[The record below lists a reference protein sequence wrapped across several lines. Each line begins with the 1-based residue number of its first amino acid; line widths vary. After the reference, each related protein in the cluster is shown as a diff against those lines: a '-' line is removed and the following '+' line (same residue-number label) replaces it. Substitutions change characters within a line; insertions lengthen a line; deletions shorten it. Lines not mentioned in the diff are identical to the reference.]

1 MPIRF
6 PYLSIIAISLAIS
19 AGVSAQGYPT
29 KPIRIVIPTAPG
41 GNPDFIARPVAQKM
55 SDSMKQPIVIDNR
68 PGAAGIIGVEYVA
81 RAAPDGYT
89 ILFGAIGHVATPS
102 ALHAKLAFDAIKD
115 FAPIAMLAAAPFALF
130 VHPSLPARSVQE
142 LVALAKARPGQINY
156 ASFGIGSFTH
166 FVTESLSA
174 SVGIKMVHVPYKG
187 SAPAAAAL
195 LAGEVV
201 LSFDALQATL
211 PQVQAKRLH
220 ALAIGAARRAPI
232 APDIPT
238 FAEAGF
244 ANVTASAWFGLFAPA
259 GTARDIVV
267 KLHAEAV
274 KALAS
279 PEIRDQ
285 FERAGIE
292 PIGNTPEEFSAIV
305 RSDIARFTRIA
316 REAGIRAE

>member
-1 MPIRF
+1 MLNRF
-6 PYLSIIAISLAIS
+6 TDLLIAAI
-19 AGVSAQGYPT
+19 AMCIATGAIAQHYPT
-29 KPIRIVIPTAPG
+29 KPIRIIIPTAPG
-41 GNPDFIARPVAQKM
+41 GNPDFIARPIAQKM
-55 SDSMKQPIVIDNR
+55 SEAMKQAIVIDNR
-68 PGAAGIIGVEYVA
+68 PGAAGIIGVEFVA

-115 FAPIAMLAAAPFALF
+115 FAPISLLAAAPFALF
-130 VHPSLPARSVQE
+130 VHPSLAARSVQE

-166 FVTESLSA
+166 FVTEALSA

-195 LAGEVV
+195 LSGEVV
-201 LSFDALQATL
+201 MSFDALQATL

-220 ALAIGAARRAPI
+220 ALAIGATRRAPI

-244 ANVTASAWFGLFAPA
+244 PEITASAWFGLFAPA
-259 GTARDIVV
+259 NTPRDIVV

-274 KALAS
+274 RALAS

-292 PIGNTPEEFSAIV
+292 PVGNTPEEFAAIV
-305 RSDIARFTRIA
+305 RSDIAKFTKIA
-316 REAGIRAE
+316 KDAGIRAE

>member
-1 MPIRF
+1 MLNRF
-6 PYLSIIAISLAIS
+6 TDLLITAIAMCIATG
-19 AGVSAQGYPT
+19 AVAQIYPT
-29 KPIRIVIPTAPG
+29 KPIRIIIPTAPG
-41 GNPDFIARPVAQKM
+41 GNPDFIARPIAQKM
-55 SDSMKQPIVIDNR
+55 SEAMKQAIVIDNR
-68 PGAAGIIGVEYVA
+68 PGAAGIIGVEFVA

-115 FAPIAMLAAAPFALF
+115 FAPITLIGAGPVALGVRAGLA
-130 VHPSLPARSVQE
+130 ARSVQE
-142 LVALAKARPGQINY
+142 LVALAKARPGQLNY

-166 FVTESLSA
+166 FVTEALSA

-195 LAGEVV
+195 LSGEVV
-201 LSFDALQATL
+201 MSFDALQATL

-220 ALAIGAARRAPI
+220 ALAIGATRRAPI

-244 ANVTASAWFGLFAPA
+244 PEITASAWFGLFAPA
-259 GTARDIVV
+259 NTPRDIVV

-274 KALAS
+274 RALAS

-285 FERAGIE
+285 FERTGIE
-292 PIGNTPEEFSAIV
+292 PVGNTPEEFAAIV
-305 RSDIARFTRIA
+305 RSDIAKFTKIA
-316 REAGIRAE
+316 KDAGIRAE

>member
-1 MPIRF
+1 MLNRF
-6 PYLSIIAISLAIS
+6 TDLLITAIAMCIATG
-19 AGVSAQGYPT
+19 AVAQIYPT
-29 KPIRIVIPTAPG
+29 KPIRIIIPTAPG
-41 GNPDFIARPVAQKM
+41 GNPDFIARPIAQKM
-55 SDSMKQPIVIDNR
+55 SEAMKQAIVIDNR
-68 PGAAGIIGVEYVA
+68 PGAAGIIGVEFVA

-115 FAPIAMLAAAPFALF
+115 FAPISLLAAAPFALF
-130 VHPSLPARSVQE
+130 VHPSLAARSVQE

-166 FVTESLSA
+166 FVTEALSA

-195 LAGEVV
+195 LSGEVV
-201 LSFDALQATL
+201 MSFDALQATL

-220 ALAIGAARRAPI
+220 ALAIGATRRAPI

-244 ANVTASAWFGLFAPA
+244 PEITASAWFGLFAPA
-259 GTARDIVV
+259 NTPRDIVV

-274 KALAS
+274 RALAS
-279 PEIRDQ
+279 PEIRDH

-292 PIGNTPEEFSAIV
+292 PVGNTPEEFAAIV
-305 RSDIARFTRIA
+305 RSDIAKFTKIA
-316 REAGIRAE
+316 KDAGIRAE

>member
-1 MPIRF
+1 MPLRRLF
-6 PYLSIIAISLAIS
+6 LLMMLSAIAS
-19 AGVSAQGYPT
+19 GVAAQGYPT
-29 KPIRIVIPTAPG
+29 KPIRIIIPTAPG
-41 GNPDFIARPVAQKM
+41 GNPDFIARPIAQKM
-55 SDSMKQPIVIDNR
+55 SEAMKQPIVIDNR
-68 PGAAGIIGVEYVA
+68 PGAAGIIGVEFVA

-115 FAPIAMLAAAPFALF
+115 FAPISMLAAAPFALF
-130 VHPSLPARSVQE
+130 VHPSLAARSVQE
-142 LVALAKARPGQINY
+142 LVALAKARPGQLNY

-195 LAGEVV
+195 LAGEVM

-244 ANVTASAWFGLFAPA
+244 PDVTASAWFGLFAPVN
-259 GTARDIVV
+259 TPRDIVV
-267 KLHAEAV
+267 RLHAEAV
-274 KALAS
+274 KALALQ
-279 PEIRDQ
+279 EIRDH
-285 FERAGIE
+285 FERAGFE
-292 PIGNTPEEFSAIV
+292 PIGNTPDEFAAIV
-305 RSDIARFTRIA
+305 RSDIAKFTRIA